1 MATLKKRR
9 GLWYARVR
17 WYNQNGMSKD
27 KQFPLRTGSKVTALE
42 RLSAVTKVESDIK
55 DGIAFSFP
63 WLNDDGLIKVVRKSL
78 SDVISDFIS
87 FKKLQGLA
95 NSSIMRLKHTL
106 TNFAGF
112 VGVSFPVG
120 SVTINHIS
128 GKNGYVEYCFNKKRP
143 MTKASVN
150 LELRNLKT
158 FFKWCVENDYL
169 TKMPKIVM
177 VKVSKAKPNY
187 LTEKEICSI
196 LEFDDLSPRWK
207 RIFCFYVGTGMRRA
221 EPFFGHMEGSWLVIP
236 EEHTKARKEKEVYLS
251 SDLVKIWEEMMEM
264 RSEWESRGYKLYN
277 LLNKITKKFKWV
289 IREVG
294 IDDKHHLHNTRHT
307 FAVRRY
313 LQTGDLYGVKNE
325 LGHSSVTVTEIYAEF
340 KPSRLESDF
349 PTLARNTIKRNKSQ
363 KWDTFLRDTNVPLL
377 S

>member
-1 MATLKKRR
+1 
-9 GLWYARVR
+9 
-17 WYNQNGMSKD
+17 
-27 KQFPLRTGSKVTALE
+27 
-42 RLSAVTKVESDIK
+42 
-55 DGIAFSFP
+55 
-63 WLNDDGLIKVVRKSL
+63 
-78 SDVISDFIS
+78 
-87 FKKLQGLA
+87 
-95 NSSIMRLKHTL
+95 
-106 TNFAGF
+106 
-112 VGVSFPVG
+112 
-120 SVTINHIS
+120 
-128 GKNGYVEYCFNKKRP
+128 
-143 MTKASVN
+143 
-150 LELRNLKT
+150 
-158 FFKWCVENDYL
+158 
-169 TKMPKIVM
+169 
-177 VKVSKAKPNY
+177 
-187 LTEKEICSI
+187 
-196 LEFDDLSPRWK
+196 
-207 RIFCFYVGTGMRRA
+207 MRRT

-236 EEHTKARKEKEVYLS
+236 EEHTKAKKEKEVYLS
-251 SDLVKIWEEMMEM
+251 PDLIKIWEEMMEM